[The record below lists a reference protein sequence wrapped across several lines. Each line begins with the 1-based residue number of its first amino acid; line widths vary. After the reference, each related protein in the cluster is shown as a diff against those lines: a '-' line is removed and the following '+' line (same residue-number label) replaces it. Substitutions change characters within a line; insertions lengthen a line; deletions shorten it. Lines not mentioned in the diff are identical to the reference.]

1 MCNFASFVLTKDS
14 IFWCD
19 ESDSHEDIIS
29 ENSLHADGVAGPNVL
44 RVEVSPTKNVTD
56 LMDFASWQYK
66 VDQDI
71 MPGWFDAVTC
81 ETRTR
86 EALQERFKR
95 GLKVGGSLSLCGC
108 TGLKELPNGLTVG
121 GDLSLDGCTGLKAL
135 PDGLKVGGYLCLDGC
150 TGLKTLPDVLKV
162 GGSLSLDGCT
172 GLKTLPDVLKVGGDL
187 LLDGCTGLKA
197 LPDGLKVS
205 GGLSLNGCTGLKAL
219 PKGLKVGGNLY
230 GWKR

>member
-19 ESDSHEDIIS
+19 ESDSHENIIS

-44 RVEVSPTKNVTD
+44 RVEISPTKNVTD

-71 MPGWFDAVTC
+71 MPCWFDAITC

-86 EALQERFKR
+86 EALQERFKKGLTVGGNLYLDGCT
-95 GLKVGGSLSLCGC
+95 GLKAFPDGLTVGGSLSLCGC

-135 PDGLKVGGYLCLDGC
+135 PDGLKVGGG
-150 TGLKTLPDVLKV
+150 
-162 GGSLSLDGCT
+162 LSLY
-172 GLKTLPDVLKVGGDL
+172 
-187 LLDGCTGLKA
+187 GCTGLKA
-197 LPDGLKVS
+197 FPDGL
-205 GGLSLNGCTGLKAL
+205 T
-219 PKGLKVGGNLY
+219 VGGYLCL
-230 GWKR
+230 